1 MKDFVVSWTSVFGVL
16 KFLFNSPKSLLW
28 ILIPLVINIA
38 VMLASLYAAF
48 MIMDNFFPVSWP
60 NLEFTVTALVAMAE
74 ALASSVINL
83 LVTMGCFLSL
93 YILSFSI
100 FCSFAYGLMV
110 EKIEKKLGIEPN
122 ELKSLS
128 IWRQILDSLLIVL
141 LFMIG
146 NLIIL
151 SFNILPVVGTIFAMV
166 SAVIFQSFC
175 LGMEFFD
182 FSMAL
187 RGKSFRDKL
196 AYFKRH
202 PGEVLGV
209 GNISWLFMM
218 LPILNSCLFTFSI
231 LGATFRYR
239 SRRIKTMCSEVFGDE
254 KVILLTSGSE
264 LLYSAKT
271 LSEKGKFFGTDDQ
284 LTEVE
289 NDLVYLAKSYSES
302 NLIQWTAKGVI
313 MNKKSTLAL

>member
-1 MKDFVVSWTSVFGVL
+1 MF
-16 KFLFNSPKSLLW
+16 
-28 ILIPLVINIA
+28 
-38 VMLASLYAAF
+38 
-48 MIMDNFFPVSWP
+48 
-60 NLEFTVTALVAMAE
+60 
-74 ALASSVINL
+74 INL
-83 LVTMGCFLSL
+83 LVTMGCFEFIHLEFL
-93 YILSFSI
+93 H

-196 AYFKRH
+196 AYFKLLRKFW
-202 PGEVLGV
+202 GL
-209 GNISWLFMM
+209 
-218 LPILNSCLFTFSI
+218 
-231 LGATFRYR
+231 
-239 SRRIKTMCSEVFGDE
+239 
-254 KVILLTSGSE
+254 VILAG
-264 LLYSAKT
+264 
-271 LSEKGKFFGTDDQ
+271 
-284 LTEVE
+284 
-289 NDLVYLAKSYSES
+289 YL
-302 NLIQWTAKGVI
+302 
-313 MNKKSTLAL
+313 